1 MTPDGFG
8 EGDDEAEEVLA
19 GIGVDEVADVVRG
32 LDFFGGGLE
41 LKRGSDCGDFLG
53 LWNRGQDY
61 CL

>member
-19 GIGVDEVADVVRG
+19 GIGVDEVADVVGR
-32 LDFFGGGLE
+32 LDFFRGGLE
-41 LKRGSDCGDFLG
+41 VERRSDCGDLLG
-53 LWNRGQDY
+53 LWDRRQDY

>member
-19 GIGVDEVADVVRG
+19 GIGVDEVADVVGG
-32 LDFFGGGLE
+32 LNFFGGCLE
-41 LKRGSDCGDFLG
+41 VERGSDCGDFLG
-53 LWNRGQDY
+53 LGDRGQDY